1 MKEKKDRI
9 PLGLKPEQQTHIEF
23 NDLMDANQPRPTK
36 EAMFAHLVHQA
47 WLQLQKDRQIG
58 SEPEVK
64 Q

>member
-1 MKEKKDRI
+1 MKEHKDRI
-9 PLGLKPEQQTHIEF
+9 PLGLKPTKQTHIEF

-36 EAMFAHLVHQA
+36 EEMFKYLVHQA

-58 SEPEVK
+58 NEPEVK